1 MTEHIV
7 PEYEKVVDPK
17 IFADCIFL
25 YPDLSGGT
33 IFSLLFRTNSHI
45 NVFPLPLCTDTENS
59 SHKTFL
65 ILKLHQVKKV
75 VRCSNI
81 TQYSQITHLSKV
93 FKRSSKFIYK
103 CNLQSSQLHIGYQNI
118 QYLTSLYLF
127 IKPILFVFH

>member
-1 MTEHIV
+1 MKKV
-7 PEYEKVVDPK
+7 RLNAVVDLK
-17 IFADCIFL
+17 KFADCIFL

-33 IFSLLFRTNSHI
+33 LFSLLFRTNSHI

-81 TQYSQITHLSKV
+81 TQYIQSNYKSFKKFSRDPLNLYINVIYSPLSCILDIKI
-93 FKRSSKFIYK
+93 F
-103 CNLQSSQLHIGYQNI
+103 NI
-118 QYLTSLYLF
+118 
-127 IKPILFVFH
+127 